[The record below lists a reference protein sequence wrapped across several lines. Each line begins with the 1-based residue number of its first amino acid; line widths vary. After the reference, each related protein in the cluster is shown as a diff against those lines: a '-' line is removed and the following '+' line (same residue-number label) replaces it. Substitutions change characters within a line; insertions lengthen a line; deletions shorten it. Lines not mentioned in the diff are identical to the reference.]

1 MSFSMYLMSICGHIE
16 GVFSFLSPLL
26 SFYPHFITPSLP
38 LLFLRRDD
46 DLCKGL
52 DGNSHRSDVALFL
65 YYEQLRPSPPGTQPQ
80 YPPPVP
86 PKTLP
91 WIVSFYPA
99 CLYVSLQ
106 VGNLERATEKFSS
119 VSAWDIDMG
128 RVTNG
133 QMHRQQSRP
142 SIKQFLVS

>member
-1 MSFSMYLMSICGHIE
+1 MYLRNRYGHKE
-16 GVFSFLSPLL
+16 GVFSFLSFLL
-26 SFYPHFITPSLP
+26 SFYPRYHSFSSFIVSQQRRWP
-38 LLFLRRDD
+38 LW
-46 DLCKGL
+46 GL
-52 DGNSHRSDVALFL
+52 DGNSRRSNVAHFL
-65 YYEQLRPSPPGTQPQ
+65 YYEPLRPSPPGSQPQ
-80 YPPPVP
+80 YPPFVP
-86 PKTLP
+86 PKTRP

-106 VGNLERATEKFSS
+106 LGNLERATEKFSS
-119 VSAWDIDMG
+119 VSGWDIDIG